1 MSRRIA
7 RLLVTTMAV
16 GFIVVGSG
24 CATDDQI
31 FKLRLE
37 VKEAKGAAD
46 RAERA
51 ANEADSAA
59 NASVRLSTNGRMI
72 DQGAR
77 ECPRRRTRRG
87 SGIGTAT
94 SRPSP
99 IPR

>member
-16 GFIVVGSG
+16 GVIVVGSG
-24 CATDDQI
+24 CAATEDEI
-31 FKLRLE
+31 FKLRVE

-59 NASVRLSTNGRMI
+59 NASMRLSSEALNAAQAAHACCRANTEKRI
-72 DQGAR
+72 RA
-77 ECPRRRTRRG
+77 ESKLG
-87 SGIGTAT
+87 S
-94 SRPSP
+94 
-99 IPR
+99 

>member
-24 CATDDQI
+24 CATEDEI
-31 FKLRLE
+31 FKLRVE

-59 NASVRLSTNGRMI
+59 NASVRLSTEALNAAEAAHACCRANTEKRI
-72 DQGAR
+72 RA
-77 ECPRRRTRRG
+77 ESKLG
-87 SGIGTAT
+87 S
-94 SRPSP
+94 
-99 IPR
+99 

>member
-24 CATDDQI
+24 CATEDDI
-31 FKLRLE
+31 FKLRVE

-59 NASVRLSTNGRMI
+59 NASVRLSTEALNAAQAAHACCRANTEKRI
-72 DQGAR
+72 RA
-77 ECPRRRTRRG
+77 ESKLG
-87 SGIGTAT
+87 S
-94 SRPSP
+94 
-99 IPR
+99 